1 MITALVYRQNKL
13 AAHNPPVETL
23 ATLRDEP
30 GVMLWVDLEAPTPE
44 EIQLVMEQLFALHPL
59 VIEDCTTDSPFPKLE
74 AYDDYLHLVMHAVD
88 YAKRS
93 ELAAA
98 SAQAETDEAEV
109 ESAMRAAFSTTE
121 LDLVLGRQF
130 LLTFHRERLRPVQ
143 AAIERS
149 LRNPQQP
156 VRGPDRFAHTI
167 LDAMVEA
174 YQPALNELRNELEEI
189 ETAALRQT
197 NPRELFPRVLALRKE
212 LAQLRQI
219 VRPQRAVALE
229 LAHGRTRIV
238 RAVLMPY
245 LRDLGD
251 ELARIENQA
260 TAWADQLILS
270 FRVYLN
276 RSSFE
281 ASEGVRVLTALTA
294 LSIPPLLLG
303 GWFGMNFHQMPE
315 LHRPWAYP
323 LTLAVMLLVTGAM
336 ALLMHRKG
344 WL

>member
-1 MITALVYRQNKL
+1 MLTSLVYRHNKL
-13 AAHNPPVETL
+13 AAHNPPVDTL

-30 GVMLWVDLEAPTPE
+30 GVLLWVDLAAPTDD
-44 EIQLVMEQLFALHPL
+44 EIKLIMEQLFALHPL
-59 VIEDCTTDSPFPKLE
+59 VIEDCTSDSPFPKLE

-88 YAKRS
+88 YSK
-93 ELAAA
+93 
-98 SAQAETDEAEV
+98 TDK
-109 ESAMRAAFSTTE
+109 FSTTE
-121 LDLVLGRQF
+121 LDLILGKTF
-130 LLTFHRERLRPVQ
+130 LLTFHRQPLRPVQ

-149 LRNPQQP
+149 LRNPLTP

-167 LDAMVEA
+167 LDSMVEA
-174 YQPALNELRNELEEI
+174 YQPALDELRGELEEI
-189 ETAALRQT
+189 ENAAFRRT
-197 NPRELFPRVLALRKE
+197 SANELFPRVLSLRKE

-229 LAHGRTRIV
+229 LAQGRTRFI
-238 RAVLMPY
+238 RAVLVPY

-251 ELARIENQA
+251 ELARIESQA

-281 ASEGVRVLTALTA
+281 ASEGVRVLTSLTA
-294 LSIPPLLLG
+294 LSIPPLLVG
-303 GWFGMNFHQMPE
+303 GWFGMNFMHMPE
-315 LHRPWAYP
+315 LERLWAYP
-323 LTLAVMLLVTGAM
+323 LAVVIMIATTGGM
-336 ALLMHRKG
+336 VVFMRKKG